1 MRIIIQKAIGLLF
14 IIMALAS
21 CSKTDDKENKNK
33 EYKQYLKMKIDGVKW
48 ETDASFDVKFVE
60 QGLGVDDN
68 SGEYHLLLSAMQSG
82 DREAFHITLRLP
94 FDKIDN
100 PIGLYPV
107 ASDATQSGMM
117 TGTAE
122 INYYNKAASEVIFSS
137 RTDPK
142 GSPHVGT
149 LTITEFEKGDGAFA
163 QRQINWLKGTFS
175 VTLKGTEKGYKTGE
189 TIKITNG
196 EFEMPNALHH
206 IIIN

>member
-1 MRIIIQKAIGLLF
+1 MKATIRKTGILF
-14 IIMALAS
+14 LAVAALAS
-21 CSKTDDKENKNK
+21 CSKSDDEGHNGK
-33 EYKQYLKMKIDGVKW
+33 EYGRYLKMSIDGVNW
-48 ETDASFDVKFVE
+48 ETDGSFDVKFVE

-82 DREAFHITLRLP
+82 ERETFQISLRLP
-94 FDKIDN
+94 ADKIDN
-100 PIGLYPV
+100 PIGSYPV

-117 TGTAE
+117 VGTAE

-175 VTLKGTEKGYKTGE
+175 VTLKGTEQGQKTGE
-189 TIKITNG
+189 IIEITDG

-206 IIIN
+206 IKL

>member
-1 MRIIIQKAIGLLF
+1 MRIIIQKTIGLLF
-14 IIMALAS
+14 IVTALAS
-21 CSKTDDKENKNK
+21 CSKNDDTENKDKE
-33 EYKQYLKMKIDGVKW
+33 YGQYVKMKIDGAKW
-48 ETDASFDVKFVE
+48 ETDGSFDVKFVE

-68 SGEYHLLLSAMQSG
+68 SGEYNLLLSAMQSG
-82 DREAFHITLRLP
+82 ERETFHITLRLP

-100 PIGLYPV
+100 PIGSYPV

-122 INYYNKAASEVIFSS
+122 INYYNKATSEVIFSS

-142 GSPHVGT
+142 GSPPVGT
-149 LTITEFEKGDGAFA
+149 LTITGFEKGDGAFA
-163 QRQINWLKGTFS
+163 QRQINWLKGTFT

-189 TIKITNG
+189 IIEITNG

-206 IIIN
+206 IEL